1 MDVFK
6 LLRKTLSFKLCW
18 EIMKIEKSEDNLSE
32 IGHFKALHS
41 FGEVNES
48 FGPFYF
54 RIAFWTFP
62 CYFVLSVFKTLWK
75 SMDWI
80 LLYLCNWK
88 FQFFF
93 FTARVL
99 FQRHLQ
105 FWWQQGKG
113 RDHPF
118 SSVPHPPWSQ
128 AFKHLFQIFMWNKYH
143 IKLLLNE
150 INKPHELPFD
160 WLMMWWNDNF
170 SLLDHFIW
178 NFVTTY

>member
-6 LLRKTLSFKLCW
+6 LLRKTLSFKICW

-93 FTARVL
+93 LLPEFYFKDTCNSGDSREREGTIL
-99 FQRHLQ
+99 FPL
-105 FWWQQGKG
+105 
-113 RDHPF
+113 
-118 SSVPHPPWSQ
+118 
-128 AFKHLFQIFMWNKYH
+128 YH
-143 IKLLLNE
+143 IHLGHKHSNICFKFSCE
-150 INKPHELPFD
+150 IN
-160 WLMMWWNDNF
+160 M
-170 SLLDHFIW
+170 
-178 NFVTTY
+178 T